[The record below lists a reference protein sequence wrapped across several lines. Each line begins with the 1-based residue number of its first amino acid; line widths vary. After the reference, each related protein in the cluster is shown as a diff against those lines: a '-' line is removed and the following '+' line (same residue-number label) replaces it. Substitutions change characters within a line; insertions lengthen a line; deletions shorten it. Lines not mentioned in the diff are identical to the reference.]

1 MVPVRIRENPEDAI
15 AATLARLIMASF
27 GDVSPAANVCKY
39 PNILITGTPGVGKTS
54 TAQQIAE
61 KLGSSFRCVEVGA
74 LVKEHKLGDYN
85 EEFDT
90 MEYDEDNE
98 DKLLDLMD
106 PMCAAGGCIVDFHTP
121 DMFPESWFELV
132 LVLRTSTDVLYDR
145 LTARGYNEK
154 KRTENMEC
162 EIMQVVLDEAHES
175 YDTNIVHE
183 VPSNTLEEMESNVA
197 RVESWVSAWHKNNKA
212 SSSSSSS
219 S

>member
-1 MVPVRIRENPEDAI
+1 
-15 AATLARLIMASF
+15 MASF
-27 GDVSPAANVCKY
+27 DDAPPAAQRKI

-61 KLGSSFRCVEVGA
+61 KLGAGFRCVEVGA

-85 EEFDT
+85 AEFDT
-90 MEYDEDNE
+90 MDYDEDNE
-98 DKLLDLMD
+98 DKLLDLLE
-106 PMCAAGGCIVDFHTP
+106 PMCVAEGGCVVDFHSP
-121 DMFPESWFELV
+121 EIFPESWFELV
-132 LVLRTSTDVLYDR
+132 LVLRASTDVLYDR

-183 VPSNTLEEMESNVA
+183 VPSNTLEEMEGNVA
-197 RVESWVSAWHKNNKA
+197 RVESWVGAWKENNKEGGG
-212 SSSSSSS
+212 S
-219 S
+219 